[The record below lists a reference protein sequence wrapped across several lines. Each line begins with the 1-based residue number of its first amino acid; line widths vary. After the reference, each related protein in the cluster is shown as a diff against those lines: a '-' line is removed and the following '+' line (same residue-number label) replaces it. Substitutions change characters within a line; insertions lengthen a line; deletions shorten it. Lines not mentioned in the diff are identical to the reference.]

1 MNKTVKILIW
11 IAIIAGV
18 LMSALI
24 VTINVYKL
32 PELDYLEITDTT
44 NDVTQ
49 SWGENMEGIVSKY
62 PFFVMD
68 SSGVIIHGA
77 ENEGKSYARI
87 IKEANEK
94 GNVITD
100 VLVEG
105 KLVGK
110 VIFDIGELDE
120 TKNIIKVST
129 IVLSLM
135 LAVSEIIII
144 SVAVYIYLRVH
155 RPFVRMKDFAT
166 HVAGGNLDIPLE
178 MDRNNVFG
186 AYTESFDM
194 MREELKRSRHM
205 EYLANMAK
213 KDFISS
219 VSHDLYTPITVIKSS
234 CECLQLQTSSPHID
248 VIMQKANEMEG
259 LVSDMLTE
267 NMEDGGGFT
276 VNPMPMPSAE
286 INKILDYADYKYRV
300 RRGDIPSCM
309 ILADK
314 VRLSQSIGNI
324 IANAYKYGGEVINI
338 DFSIVEGC
346 FTMRI
351 HDNGQG
357 INEEEL
363 GLVTDKYF
371 RGSNTKDIA
380 GAGLGLYIVKQCIE
394 GMQGEVTFYND
405 DGFTVLIELNIL
417 ES

>member
-1 MNKTVKILIW
+1 MNKTLKILIW
-11 IAIIAGV
+11 IALVTGI

-24 VTINVYKL
+24 VAINVYKM
-32 PELDYLEITDTT
+32 PELEYLEITDTT
-44 NDVTQ
+44 KNVTNK
-49 SWGENMEGIVSKY
+49 WGESMEGIVCKY
-62 PFFVMD
+62 PFLVME
-68 SSGVIIHGA
+68 SSGRILHGA

-94 GNVITD
+94 GDVITD
-100 VLVEG
+100 VILDG

-110 VIFDIGELDE
+110 IIFDISELDE
-120 TKNIIKVST
+120 SKSIIKFST

-135 LAVSEIIII
+135 LVVSETIIIG
-144 SVAVYIYLRVH
+144 VALYIYLRVH
-155 RPFVRMKDFAT
+155 RPFVRMKAFAT

-178 MDRNNVFG
+178 MDRNNIFG

-194 MREELKRSRHM
+194 MREELKRSRYM

-234 CECLQLQTSSPHID
+234 CECLQLQTENPHIGI
-248 VIMQKANEMEG
+248 IMQKANEMER

-267 NMEDGGGFT
+267 NMEESGVFRVDAQPISST
-276 VNPMPMPSAE
+276 E
-286 INKILDYADYKYRV
+286 IDKILDYADYKHRV
-300 RRGDIPSCM
+300 KRGSIPSCT
-309 ILADK
+309 ILADR
-314 VRLSQSIGNI
+314 VRLSQAIGNI

-338 DFSIVEGC
+338 DFSLTEGY
-346 FTMRI
+346 FAIRI
-351 HDNGQG
+351 HDNGKG
-357 INEEEL
+357 VSEEEL

-371 RGSNTKDIA
+371 RGSNANDIA
-380 GAGLGLYIVKQCIE
+380 GAGLGLYIVKQCIN

-405 DGFTVLIELNIL
+405 DGFTVLIALNIL